1 MKGAPLHPVIAVSG
15 LHRGESP
22 QAGGAVIESI
32 RSRMPQAR
40 FIGISYDAMETGL
53 YTRDLGHVDAAYL
66 FPYPVA
72 GPGEF
77 LKRLRMVHEAEG
89 LSLIIPTLDTEL
101 ENLLTVQSSLGEMGI
116 KVAVPSRPSLNARA
130 KSVLDLLGKRA
141 GVPVP
146 RTFAANDPVTLAD
159 HAGKIGYPCYV
170 KGALYDA
177 RLVYNEAQLHE
188 AFNTISAVWGPPVLV
203 QEAIYGEEYVVGGVG
218 DGKGGLACHCAM
230 RKLLRSKLGKAYGGV
245 VIEDP
250 VVNDIAL
257 RLVKE
262 LKWDGPF
269 EIELV
274 KPAGREHHLFEINP
288 RFPAWISFPSKVG
301 CNMPAYVAE
310 RALGLA
316 AAAPGRVPAGKMF
329 FRHSEDMVADISDVA
344 RIITHGETE
353 YTVDGGLAVPEA
365 EEQRARKRG
374 SP

>member
-1 MKGAPLHPVIAVSG
+1 MKDASSQPVIAVSG

-22 QAGGAVIESI
+22 QSGGAVIESI
-32 RSRMPQAR
+32 RARMPQAR

-53 YTRDLGHVDAAYL
+53 YSRNGDHVDAAYL

-72 GPGEF
+72 GPGEL
-77 LKRLRMVHEAEG
+77 LKRLREVHEAEG
-89 LSLIIPTLDTEL
+89 LSLIIPTLDSEL

-116 KVAVPSRPSLNARA
+116 KVAIPSRSSLQARS

-141 GVPVP
+141 DVPVP
-146 RTFAANDPVTLAD
+146 RTFAANDPVTLAG
-159 HAGKIGYPCYV
+159 HALNIGYPCYV

-177 RLVYNEAQLHE
+177 RLVYNEAQLYE
-188 AFNTISAVWGPPVLV
+188 AFNTICAVWGPPVLV
-203 QEAIYGEEYVVGGVG
+203 QEAIYGEEYGVAGVG
-218 DGKGGLACHCAM
+218 DGKGRLVCHCAI
-230 RKLLRSKLGKAYGGV
+230 RKLLRSKLGKGYGGV

-250 VVNDIAL
+250 VVNDITL

-288 RFPAWISFPSKVG
+288 RFPAWISFPAKAG

-310 RALGLA
+310 RALGLV
-316 AAAPGRVPAGKMF
+316 AAAPGKVPAGKMF
-329 FRHSEDMVADISDVA
+329 FRHSEDMVADIGDVA
-344 RIITHGETE
+344 RIITHGVTE
-353 YTVDGGLAVPEA
+353 YAADDEHPAPDTG
-365 EEQRARKRG
+365 EQQIRK
-374 SP
+374 PVTP